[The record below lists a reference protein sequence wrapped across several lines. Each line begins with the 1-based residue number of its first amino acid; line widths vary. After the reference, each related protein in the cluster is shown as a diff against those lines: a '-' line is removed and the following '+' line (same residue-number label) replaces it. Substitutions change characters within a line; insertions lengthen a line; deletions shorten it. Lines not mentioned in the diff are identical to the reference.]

1 MNGMTIFALA
11 LGTIPLLSFVSAG
24 MLEARRDRRSLRSL
38 IRALPLAVAI
48 IVSISLLIDLCYPW
62 LSFRLSKTMS
72 ALSLLVALSAL
83 LCRYKSRLGA
93 GLIFVGGLILAFLWR
108 LNHWMA

>member
-1 MNGMTIFALA
+1 MNGMAIFALA
-11 LGTIPLLSFVSAG
+11 LGAIPRLSFLSAG

-48 IVSISLLIDLCYPW
+48 VVSIPLLIDLCYPW

-72 ALSLLVALSAL
+72 ALSLLVAVSAL
-83 LCRYKSRLGA
+83 VCRYKSRLGA
-93 GLIFVGGLILAFLWR
+93 ALIFVGGLVLAFLWL
-108 LNHWMA
+108 LNRWVA